1 MKTGTSGH
9 PLNYLSNNHLFN
21 SSTINSKHDV
31 VDWCS
36 KTQQPVTSVWPL
48 TFLCMT
54 FDLPL
59 YDLWPSSVWPLTF
72 LHPLLQ
78 MFRPVHQPSLSC
90 TAPDQRC
97 WLAGEPRPITEE
109 TLCAATT
116 WTRGRNPRVPGER
129 STSNPLKRECTRWAE
144 NSRMIYQQVLWAC
157 GWSENSFCDLHNYD
171 KTCLNQSDILFIAQY
186 FTASHARKSLTCSSA
201 FV

>member
-9 PLNYLSNNHLFN
+9 PFNYLSNNHLFN
-21 SSTINSKHDV
+21 SSTVNSKHDV

-36 KTQQPVTSVWPL
+36 KTQQPVT
-48 TFLCMT
+48 
-54 FDLPL
+54 
-59 YDLWPSSVWPLTF
+59 SVWPLTF

-157 GWSENSFCDLHNYD
+157 GWSE
-171 KTCLNQSDILFIAQY
+171 
-186 FTASHARKSLTCSSA
+186 SLWST
-201 FV
+201 